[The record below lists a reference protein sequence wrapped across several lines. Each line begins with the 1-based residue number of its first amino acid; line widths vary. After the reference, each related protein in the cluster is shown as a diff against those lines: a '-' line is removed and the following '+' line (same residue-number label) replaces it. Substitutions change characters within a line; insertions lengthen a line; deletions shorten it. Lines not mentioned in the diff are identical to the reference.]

1 MYLGEKKCSMK
12 NHLLGGFFSFFEI
25 GSCFVVQAG
34 PNHLDSRICFSLSGG
49 QDYRHDTTVLGVW
62 LTPLKYNSLTV

>member
-1 MYLGEKKCSMK
+1 
-12 NHLLGGFFSFFEI
+12 
-25 GSCFVVQAG
+25 
-34 PNHLDSRICFSLSGG
+34 LDSRICFSLSGG